1 MFKIIVISILM
12 VVLSACGG
20 ATNDASQVDEPI
32 IIKFPHVVAP
42 GTPKGQTASRFEQ
55 LVEERFPGR
64 VDVEVYPSGQLM
76 TDDDSLEALAFGE
89 IQMIAISLSKF
100 DRLTQAFQVFDL
112 PFLFPDIRAVENFQ
126 ASIEGKALLEAL
138 VDSGFLGLAF
148 WHNGMKHFGAHR
160 PLRLPDDAQGL
171 RFRIMESD
179 VLQAQMEAIGGNP
192 QKMSYGEV
200 YQALQTGAI
209 DAQENTWSNIYSS
222 KFHEVQPYFMLSNHG
237 YVGYFVAVNE
247 QFWETLPKDIRDG
260 LKEIMAEVTEWGNA
274 RSIAI
279 NDESREKI
287 LATGRAEIIALTDQ
301 ELREW
306 RTAVQLV
313 WEQFSDEIGA
323 DLIEAAQRSSN

>member
-1 MFKIIVISILM
+1 
-12 VVLSACGG
+12 
-20 ATNDASQVDEPI
+20 
-32 IIKFPHVVAP
+32 
-42 GTPKGQTASRFEQ
+42 
-55 LVEERFPGR
+55 
-64 VDVEVYPSGQLM
+64 
-76 TDDDSLEALAFGE
+76 
-89 IQMIAISLSKF
+89 
-100 DRLTQAFQVFDL
+100 
-112 PFLFPDIRAVENFQ
+112 
-126 ASIEGKALLEAL
+126 
-138 VDSGFLGLAF
+138 
-148 WHNGMKHFGAHR
+148 
-160 PLRLPDDAQGL
+160 
-171 RFRIMESD
+171 
-179 VLQAQMEAIGGNP
+179 
-192 QKMSYGEV
+192 
-200 YQALQTGAI
+200 
-209 DAQENTWSNIYSS
+209 
-222 KFHEVQPYFMLSNHG
+222 MLSNHG